1 MCTMKLRSYS
11 KYLPNKTAL
20 VTTSTF
26 IKSADGNATYL
37 VCCKSL
43 MPVTLSIGPKNCH
56 KRACKVADDRNATY
70 WNFVKTLILSQS
82 YMICFTRCLSWA
94 ETGQLLM
101 L

>member
-43 MPVTLSIGPKNCH
+43 MPFTLSIGQKIVTRGLAKWQTIGTPPIG
-56 KRACKVADDRNATY
+56 
-70 WNFVKTLILSQS
+70 TLSKL
-82 YMICFTRCLSWA
+82 
-94 ETGQLLM
+94 
-101 L
+101 